1 MLGKRRLDWLGS
13 GSWQNGGGIS
23 SEAGR
28 NERLVV
34 CLFYFGVRS
43 FGRSELGVVME
54 MEMEMAFQQCVKYFS
69 EAPLGSRNCELEVWA
84 CSVGIDNVIRM
95 DMIRMI
101 MIIRKRPF
109 FDVFLGT

>member
-1 MLGKRRLDWLGS
+1 
-13 GSWQNGGGIS
+13 
-23 SEAGR
+23 
-28 NERLVV
+28 
-34 CLFYFGVRS
+34 
-43 FGRSELGVVME
+43 ME
-54 MEMEMAFQQCVKYFS
+54 MEVEMAFHQCVKYFS
-69 EAPLGSRNCELEVWA
+69 EALLGIRDCELEVWA